1 MEKTYV
7 KILQIGMTKNWGGLE
22 TYLLQQFENI
32 NKDLLI
38 YDFVN
43 NSCETDI
50 IKEKEILESK
60 SKVYKICSRRKN
72 PLKHYLQ
79 WINLLRKHKNEYKG
93 IVLNALSLS
102 YVFPIFIA
110 KIYGIPIRIIH
121 SHNSGYEYRP
131 GFLRKILITINK
143 SILNFSATDYWACS
157 QKAGEWM
164 FGKNKNFKIIH
175 NAIDTNSYKFD
186 IIKRN
191 NVRRELNLE
200 HKFVV
205 GHVGRFSYQ
214 KNHKFVINIFYEVQK
229 MEDNAVL
236 LLVGD
241 TVDDESFFIECK
253 KLVKEL
259 KLDEKVKFLGM
270 RSDVPDLMQA
280 MDCFLFPSQFEGLG
294 IVAIEA
300 QTAGLRCY
308 LSDIIPEEVKITDL
322 VNFISL
328 NESPKTWADKI
339 LENRNYKRK
348 DMTEKI
354 KASGYDIKTEI
365 KKVEQFYLNN

>member
-32 NKDLLI
+32 NKDILI

-79 WINLLRKHKNEYKG
+79 WINLLRKYKNEYKG

-131 GFLRKILITINK
+131 GILRKILITINK
-143 SILNFSATDYWACS
+143 IILNFSATDYWACS

-164 FGKNKNFKIIH
+164 FGKNKKFKIIH
-175 NAIDTNSYKFD
+175 NAIDANNFKFD
-186 IIKRN
+186 TIKRK

-205 GHVGRFSYQ
+205 GHVGRFSHQ
-214 KNHKFVINIFYEVQK
+214 KNHKFVINIFYELQK
-229 MEDNAVL
+229 IEDNAVL

-241 TVDDESFFIECK
+241 TVGDQSFLIECK
-253 KLVKEL
+253 KLVK
-259 KLDEKVKFLGM
+259 KLEIDEKVRFLGM

-280 MDCFLFPSQFEGLG
+280 MDCFVLPSRFEGLPLVG
-294 IVAIEA
+294 IEA
-300 QTAGLRCY
+300 QTAGLKSY
-308 LSDIIPEEVKITDL
+308 LSDVITEEVKITDL

-339 LENRNYKRK
+339 LENRNYKRQ

>member
-229 MEDNAVL
+229 MEDTAVL

-270 RSDVPDLMQA
+270 RSDVSDLMQA
-280 MDCFLFPSQFEGLG
+280 MDCFLFPS
-294 IVAIEA
+294 
-300 QTAGLRCY
+300 
-308 LSDIIPEEVKITDL
+308 
-322 VNFISL
+322 
-328 NESPKTWADKI
+328 
-339 LENRNYKRK
+339 
-348 DMTEKI
+348 
-354 KASGYDIKTEI
+354 
-365 KKVEQFYLNN
+365 

>member
-354 KASGYDIKTEI
+354 KANGYDIKTEI

>member
-354 KASGYDIKTEI
+354 KAGGYDIKTEI
-365 KKVEQFYLNN
+365 RKVEQFYLNN

>member
-205 GHVGRFSYQ
+205 GHVGRFYYQ

-354 KASGYDIKTEI
+354 KAGGYDIKTEI
-365 KKVEQFYLNN
+365 RKVEQFYLNN

>member
-308 LSDIIPEEVKITDL
+308 LSDIIPEEVKVTDL

-354 KASGYDIKTEI
+354 KAGGYDIKTEI
-365 KKVEQFYLNN
+365 RKVEQFYLNN